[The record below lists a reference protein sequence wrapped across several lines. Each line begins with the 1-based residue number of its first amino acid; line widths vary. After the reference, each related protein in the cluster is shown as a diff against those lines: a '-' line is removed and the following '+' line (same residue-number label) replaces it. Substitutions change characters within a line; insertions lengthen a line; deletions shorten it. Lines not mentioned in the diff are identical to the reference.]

1 MTVIEKSKKNPPFQ
15 MGKRFL
21 VQCVGYRGLAYQNS
35 SGQWKASGSNKKL
48 PAEVDVIA
56 LSQ

>member
-1 MTVIEKSKKNPPFQ
+1 MIEKSKENPQFEV
-15 MGKRFL
+15 GKRFL

-48 PAEVDVIA
+48 PVLIDHIA

>member
-1 MTVIEKSKKNPPFQ
+1 MTVIEKSKENPQFEV
-15 MGKRFL
+15 GKRFL

-48 PAEVDVIA
+48 PVLIDHIA